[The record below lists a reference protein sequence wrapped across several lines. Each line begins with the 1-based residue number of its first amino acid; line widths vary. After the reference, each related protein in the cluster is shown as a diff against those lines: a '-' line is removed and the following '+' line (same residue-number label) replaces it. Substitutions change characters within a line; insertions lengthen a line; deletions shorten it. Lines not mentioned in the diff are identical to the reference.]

1 MIVSRPEVLEARGLA
16 DTKLLLI
23 ELNVLRVE
31 VEKLREIQQQALHRE
46 EFLSASINQIKESRD
61 QWRGE
66 AETPPRVD
74 NGACARA
81 DGPMPE
87 FWSSSLADAG
97 LPQQLR
103 SLAMLAAIRRASSS
117 SERRKKNHKRR
128 NRLGSGGPP
137 I

>member
-1 MIVSRPEVLEARGLA
+1 VARRSG
-16 DTKLLLI
+16 
-23 ELNVLRVE
+23 
-31 VEKLREIQQQALHRE
+31 
-46 EFLSASINQIKESRD
+46 
-61 QWRGE
+61 
-66 AETPPRVD
+66 TPPRVD

-81 DGPMPE
+81 DGLMPE
-87 FWSSSLADAG
+87 FWSSSLADAD

-117 SERRKKNHKRR
+117 SERREKNPKRR

>member
-1 MIVSRPEVLEARGLA
+1 
-16 DTKLLLI
+16 
-23 ELNVLRVE
+23 
-31 VEKLREIQQQALHRE
+31 
-46 EFLSASINQIKESRD
+46 
-61 QWRGE
+61 
-66 AETPPRVD
+66 
-74 NGACARA
+74 
-81 DGPMPE
+81 MPE

-117 SERRKKNHKRR
+117 SERRKKNPKRR